1 MIRKDGVFDLYGIDT
16 NGMKISNADTA
27 KLMNKI
33 VNDSRFRAKIEK
45 VERITG
51 KQLTVTALLYGRND
65 GGSNLPTQDERK
77 MQEKIIA
84 ERKRMVTGA

>member
-1 MIRKDGVFDLYGIDT
+1 MIRKNGVFDLYSVDT
-16 NGMKISNADTA
+16 NGMRISNADTA

-65 GGSNLPTQDERK
+65 GGNNVPSENERK

-84 ERKRMVTGA
+84 ERKRMVTGS